1 MRQKGKL
8 GVEKK
13 VKIVKRYL
21 AGAGSISSA
30 AAEAG
35 VDQGTIRR
43 WVMQYEAEGIG
54 AFLPSRRNHEYSPE
68 LKLQAGACAD
78 DRELY
83 PLLQHQTGAA
93 QFGCVDSDG
102 EA

>member
-1 MRQKGKL
+1 MRQKEKL

-35 VDQGTIRR
+35 VD
-43 WVMQYEAEGIG
+43 
-54 AFLPSRRNHEYSPE
+54 
-68 LKLQAGACAD
+68 
-78 DRELY
+78 
-83 PLLQHQTGAA
+83 
-93 QFGCVDSDG
+93 
-102 EA
+102 